1 VQPPAALP
9 VPQKHYKAIKRLV
22 GIRLFSKEI
31 KISLNYLKHIAFF
44 IIL

>member
-1 VQPPAALP
+1 MQPPAALP

-22 GIRLFSKEI
+22 GIRLFSTEI
-31 KISLNYLKHIAFF
+31 KIFLNYLKHIAFF

>member
-1 VQPPAALP
+1 MQPPAALP
-9 VPQKHYKAIKRLV
+9 VPQKHYKVVKKLV

>member
-1 VQPPAALP
+1 MQPPAALP

-22 GIRLFSKEI
+22 GIRLFSTEI
-31 KISLNYLKHIAFF
+31 KFFLNYLKHIAFF